1 MSKISRDDR
10 TIRTERAADVGS
22 SSGAGENK
30 RVVMTNVDNAPMI
43 FADKV
48 PVYGTIGDVVTT
60 TLAAERPIGESISVS
75 ATVHLR
81 LTRDAA
87 KVLARSLLEALAMID
102 RNKFSTD
109 RIN

>member
-1 MSKISRDDR
+1 MSKISGYDR
-10 TIRTERAADVGS
+10 TIVSKRTAKTVNTGNVGDT
-22 SSGAGENK
+22 K
-30 RVVMTNVDNAPMI
+30 RIVMTNVDNAPMI

-60 TLAAERPIGESISVS
+60 TLAAERPVGESIAIA

-87 KVLARSLLEALAMID
+87 SVLARSLLEALAIID
-102 RNKFSTD
+102 RQSQPSD
-109 RIN
+109 RLN

>member
-1 MSKISRDDR
+1 MTKINRNKDTKR
-10 TIRTERAADVGS
+10 TS
-22 SSGAGENK
+22 
-30 RVVMTNVDNAPMI
+30 MTNIDNAPMI

-60 TLAAERPIGESISVS
+60 TLAAERPVGEGIAIS

-87 KVLARSLLEALAMID
+87 KVLATSLMSALAMLD
-102 RNKFSTD
+102 ERAPSRETMN
-109 RIN
+109 